1 MIGAAAIICGY
12 LLGSIPSGYIAARL
26 KKGIDIRNVGTRV
39 MGALNV
45 YYEVGHAAGV
55 LVLLADIGKG
65 VGAVLLARWLG
76 VDLIFQLLAGL
87 AAVLGHIFPVFLTF
101 RGGRGGATSIGV
113 LLILLPKAI
122 PFWLAICG
130 VVLLITRNVTF
141 SYSMGFICFSVVAG
155 LIYSSVAMVVF
166 SAGLPIFLGIRYIPR
181 LKEMHSVTGSSWR
194 GVILRSSINERF

>member
-1 MIGAAAIICGY
+1 MIGAVAIVCGY

-87 AAVLGHIFPVFLTF
+87 AAVLGHVFPVFLKF

-113 LLILLPKAI
+113 LLCLLPEAI

-130 VVLLITRNVTF
+130 VVLLITRNVAF
-141 SYSMGFICFSVVAG
+141 CYSMGFVCFPVAAG
-155 LIYSSVAMVVF
+155 LIYGSVAMVVF
-166 SAGLPIFLGIRYIPR
+166 SAGLPIFLGIKYIPR
-181 LKEMHSVTGSSWR
+181 LKEMHSVTGGSWR
-194 GVILRSSINERF
+194 GVIFRSSINERF

>member
-1 MIGAAAIICGY
+1 MISTVAIVCGY

-87 AAVLGHIFPVFLTF
+87 AAVLGHIFPVFLKF

-122 PFWLAICG
+122 PFWLGTCAI
-130 VVLLITRNVTF
+130 VLLITRNVAF
-141 SYSMGFICFSVVAG
+141 SYSMGFICFPVVAG
-155 LIYSSVAMVVF
+155 LIYGSVAMVVF

-181 LKEMHSVTGSSWR
+181 LKEMHSVTGASWR
-194 GVILRSSINERF
+194 GVIFRSSINERF

>member
-1 MIGAAAIICGY
+1 MIGAAAIVCGY
-12 LLGSIPSGYIAARL
+12 LLGSMPSGYIAARL

-76 VDLIFQLLAGL
+76 VDLVFELLAGL
-87 AAVLGHIFPVFLTF
+87 AAVLGHIFPVFLKF

-113 LLILLPKAI
+113 LLCLLPKAI

-130 VVLLITRNVTF
+130 VVLLITRNVAF
-141 SYSMGFICFSVVAG
+141 CYSIGFVCFPVAAG
-155 LIYSSVAMVVF
+155 LIYGSVAMVVF

-194 GVILRSSINERF
+194 GVIFRSSINERF